1 DKDVENLA
9 RKIDQRIASAWGK
22 DVKPAS
28 RADDAEFFR
37 RVHLDLAGRIPSIIE
52 IRDFLDDD
60 RPNKRRLWVDQI
72 LQADPDDS
80 SYQDAYVNH
89 FINVWRQVLLAQTD
103 QQGQNQQPA
112 LETWLRHRLKANV
125 GYDQLVRELLTQ
137 SIGGNRGQS
146 EGSAA

>member
-1 DKDVENLA
+1 MSRTRFFALALWTLALAPTLRAGDKDVENLA

-80 SYQDAYVNH
+80 SYQDAYVN
-89 FINVWRQVLLAQTD
+89 
-103 QQGQNQQPA
+103 
-112 LETWLRHRLKANV
+112 
-125 GYDQLVRELLTQ
+125 
-137 SIGGNRGQS
+137 
-146 EGSAA
+146 